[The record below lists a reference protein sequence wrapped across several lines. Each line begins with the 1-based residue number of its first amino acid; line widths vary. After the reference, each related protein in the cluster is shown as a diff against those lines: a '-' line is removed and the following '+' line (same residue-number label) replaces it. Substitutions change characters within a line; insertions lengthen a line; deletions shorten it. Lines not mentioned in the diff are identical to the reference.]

1 MSKVGAW
8 LIEDWVLFGVWCLGF
23 EVCRPEAA
31 AMRVVANIV
40 GKELKEL
47 LTLQMLAPLLSS
59 MLILFVV
66 GRVMRGERAKVSG
79 STTMI
84 VADRDQTAESR
95 GIADVMRAENIALVA
110 AEGDSAD
117 LLKQARALG
126 IDWIVVIPAGVA
138 ESVAA
143 MRPVSVDVYN
153 IVTSFSVSEAVRGFA
168 LKNVLQKVNERIAA
182 RRFERAYPGSAAGAA
197 KEAVRPREFVAVR
210 DRVAPGN
217 ADMLMKVVFSQ
228 LFLIPIILL
237 MILIYSSQM
246 IAASVGQEKENK
258 TLETLLTV
266 PINRANIVIGKMLG
280 AGTVALIISALFIG
294 VMVYYTG
301 SFAQGMPRAGGAE
314 LGDLAQLD
322 VGLTLQ
328 SFLLLGV
335 GLFLAVLCALSLAT
349 LLAVFAD
356 DAKSAQMTVTPLMM
370 LVLLPYFFSMFF
382 DLGSASVAMKVLIY
396 AIPFS
401 YPFLTPNAVMF
412 GNYGLIFA
420 GYCYMALF
428 AATCIFV
435 AARIFATDRIL
446 TAKLRWGRK
455 RRMKAEG

>member
-1 MSKVGAW
+1 LG
-8 LIEDWVLFGVWCLGF
+8 LGHFLFRWSLVIGVWEF
-23 EVCRPEAA
+23 FI
-31 AMRVVANIV
+31 MRVVANIV

-47 LTLQMLAPLLSS
+47 LTLQMLVPFLSA

-66 GRVMRGERAKVSG
+66 GRVMRGERARVSG
-79 STTMI
+79 STAVI

-95 GIADVMRAENIALVA
+95 GVTEVMRAENIALVA
-110 AEGDSAD
+110 AEGDSAA
-117 LLKQARALG
+117 LLKQAKALG
-126 IDWIVVIPAGVA
+126 IDWIVVIPAGLA

-143 MRPVSVDVYN
+143 MRPVTVDVYN
-153 IVTSFSVSEAVRGFA
+153 IVTSFSVTQAARGFA
-168 LKNVLQKVNERIAA
+168 MKSVLQKINERIAA

-197 KEAVRPREFVAVR
+197 KEAVRPREFVAIR

-228 LFLIPIILL
+228 LFLIPVILL

-246 IAASVGQEKENK
+246 IAASIGQEKENK

-266 PINRANIVIGKMLG
+266 PINRVTIVFGKMLG
-280 AGTVALIISALFIG
+280 AGVVALIISALFIG
-294 VMVYYTG
+294 AMVYYTG
-301 SFAQGMPRAGGAE
+301 SFAEGMPRAGGAG
-314 LGDLAQLD
+314 LGSLAQLD
-322 VGLTLQ
+322 IGLTLR
-328 SFLLLGV
+328 SYLLLGA
-335 GLFLAVLCALSLAT
+335 GLFLAVLCALSLTT

-356 DAKSAQMTVTPLMM
+356 DAKSAQMTITPLMM

-382 DLGSASVAMKVLIY
+382 DVGSASIAVKVLIY

-420 GYCYMALF
+420 GYGYMALF
-428 AATCIFV
+428 AAACIV
-435 AARIFATDRIL
+435 IAARIFATDRIL
-446 TAKLRWGRK
+446 TAKLHWGRK
-455 RRMKAEG
+455 RAPGT